1 VSPAARSQIRLTTT
15 GRHSGAPRTVTLY
28 AFDAGEG
35 RLAIV
40 GSRGGAARHPAWA
53 LNLRAEPDALVT
65 VGRTERQVHA
75 REVPEGDERD
85 RLWALVC
92 EAFPLYL
99 TYQRRT
105 KRLIPLFVL
114 DPPARDWDSE

>member
-1 VSPAARSQIRLTTT
+1 MSPATRSQIRLTTT
-15 GRHSGAPRTVTLY
+15 GRRSGKTRSATLY
-28 AFDAGEG
+28 GFDAGDG
-35 RLAIV
+35 ALVIV
-40 GSRGGAARHPAWA
+40 GSRGGAARDPAWA
-53 LNLRAEPDALVT
+53 HNLRAESRATVT
-65 VGRTERQVHA
+65 VGSEERAVRA

-92 EAFPLYL
+92 EAFPLYA

-114 DPPARDWDSE
+114 EASP